1 MFQCMPEPQCL
12 RSEGLME
19 STRYRRLMIVLVS
32 FFLAGGVCGC
42 LFGPDEEAR
51 MPYGVDPM
59 ASPLASSAA
68 YRGTIGE
75 LTYFDGLIPLK
86 VRGYGL
92 VVGLGR
98 NGSATCPGSVRAKL
112 VQSLYKKHSFSSPV
126 MGVAHISPEQLVDD
140 IDTAVVL
147 VEGEVPA
154 GAVKGNRFDVRVRA
168 LPGSSTQ
175 SLRGGRLYT
184 TDLEVYRMVSASASI
199 TGRVLAQAAGPL
211 FLNPFSDD
219 SSATRS
225 NPLEASVVSGGVV
238 VEGMHTRLVLVEP
251 SYGKAKRIQD
261 RVNAQFPGR
270 ARVADA
276 TSPSFISIS
285 IPPEYKDDISHFLN
299 LLRSL
304 YLSHDPTFGAT
315 RSRMLSQEI
324 LRPGAPHALI
334 CLCFESLGRTS
345 IPDLNRLYA
354 HRERHVSFY
363 SAAAGLRLGDHIAVD
378 AMAIHA
384 EDADSEYR
392 FQAIRALG
400 LARGM
405 ANAAIVLRRLLD
417 DPDARVKVA
426 AYEALAD
433 RGDTSIVS
441 KQIAGD
447 NFILDLVPSKGPA
460 FVYAKRQN
468 KRRIAL
474 FGQSL
479 ECIPPLF
486 YRAPDGG
493 VTINANEGDGQLTLM
508 RVSPQGTVSPPIP
521 GPTDLAA
528 LIRLL
533 GSDAEMVGDEV
544 VGLGVDYAAIVRA
557 LYHLCEADCINAD
570 FILEQP
576 NVLELFGPARPAG
589 RAESEL

>member
-1 MFQCMPEPQCL
+1 
-12 RSEGLME
+12 ME

-32 FFLAGGVCGC
+32 FCLAGGVCGC
-42 LFGPDEEAR
+42 LFGPDDKAR
-51 MPYGVDPM
+51 MPYGVDAM

-92 VVGLGR
+92 VVGLGK
-98 NGSATCPGSVRAKL
+98 NGSATCPDSVRTKL
-112 VQSLYKKHSFSSPV
+112 VQSLYKKHNFSSPV
-126 MGVAHISPEQLVDD
+126 MGTAHISPEQLVDD

-154 GAVKGNRFDVRVRA
+154 GATEGNRFDVRVRA
-168 LPGSSTQ
+168 LPGSSTK

-184 TDLEVYRMVSASASI
+184 TDLHIYQTVSVNMSI
-199 TGRVLAQAAGPL
+199 SGRALAQAAGPL

-225 NPLEASVVSGGVV
+225 NPLEASVVSGGMV
-238 VEGMHTRLVLVEP
+238 VEGMRTRLVLVEP

-261 RVNAQFPGR
+261 RINAQFPGGK
-270 ARVADA
+270 RVADA
-276 TSPSFISIS
+276 TSPSFININ
-285 IPPEYKDDISHFLN
+285 IPAEYENDVSHFLH
-299 LLRSL
+299 LLRAL
-304 YLSHDPTFGAT
+304 YLSRDPAFGTA
-315 RSRMLSQEI
+315 RSRILSEEI
-324 LRPGAPHALI
+324 IRPEAPHALI
-334 CLCFESLGRTS
+334 CLCFESLGRTA
-345 IPDLNRLYA
+345 IPDLNKLYA

-363 SAAAGLRLGDHIAVD
+363 AAAAGLRLGDYIAVD

-384 EDADSEYR
+384 DDPHSEYR

-405 ANAAIVLRRLLD
+405 ANAAIALRRLLD
-417 DPDARVKVA
+417 NPDVRVKIA

-433 RGDTSIVS
+433 RGDTSITS
-441 KQIAGD
+441 RKIAED
-447 NFILDLVPSKGPA
+447 NFILDQVSSKGPA
-460 FVYAKRQN
+460 FVYAKRQD

-474 FGQSL
+474 FGQSP

-493 VTINANEGDGQLTLM
+493 VTINAEDNDEQLTLM

-533 GSDAEMVGDEV
+533 GNDAEMVGDKV

-557 LYHLCEADCINAD
+557 LYHLCEKDCINAD
-570 FILEQP
+570 FVLEQP